1 MSLSHPQDGIT
12 KALPRK
18 PTYYARGIIFHR
30 TSIGTP
36 ETSFI
41 KRIEK
46 EISDPRRTIRT
57 ENKWTLST
65 ILRFLYRYFLQ
76 HVCTKPT
83 TISIFPIFDK
93 KYDAAFPATERLRF
107 SCLLLA
113 ATLFANF
120 PFRKHLVPPLW

>member
-41 KRIEK
+41 KKGSMIK
-46 EISDPRRTIRT
+46 EIYDPRPT
-57 ENKWTLST
+57 ENKWTLSS

-83 TISIFPIFDK
+83 TISIFPISDK

-107 SCLLLA
+107 SCLLLVT
-113 ATLFANF
+113 TLFANL
-120 PFRKHLVPPLW
+120 PFRKHLVPKALW